1 MLARNAWNNVSF
13 YLLTVENH
21 LTDTLA
27 YSIRILDSN
36 LVEGSTESAP
46 YSVFLPL
53 RADAR
58 IDFKTVV
65 RRLYSQDML
74 GDRIPVPCCS
84 TSQPAVLGFAR
95 LCGILA
101 RNHL

>member
-1 MLARNAWNNVSF
+1 MLARNAWNNVSP

-21 LTDTLA
+21 FADTLA
-27 YSIRILDSN
+27 DSFRILDGN
-36 LVEGSTESAP
+36 LVEGSTESASYGVLP
-46 YSVFLPL
+46 PL

-84 TSQPAVLGFAR
+84 TSELAVLGFAW
-95 LCGILA
+95 LCGILSGD
-101 RNHL
+101 HL